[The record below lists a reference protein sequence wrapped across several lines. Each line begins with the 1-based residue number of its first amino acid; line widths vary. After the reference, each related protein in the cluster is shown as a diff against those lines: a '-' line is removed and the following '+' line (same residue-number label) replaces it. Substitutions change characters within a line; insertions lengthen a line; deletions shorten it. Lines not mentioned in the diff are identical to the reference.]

1 MCGIV
6 GFYNSSQSSVN
17 LQVLQAM
24 AKSMKYRGP
33 DDEGY
38 YLRGPVG
45 LGHVRLSILDLSPL
59 GRQPMKSRN
68 KDCYL
73 ILNGEIYNFL
83 ELKKELSEEGY
94 TFESRT
100 DTEVLLYALEAWGI
114 STTLQKVNGMFAFA
128 YWMEE
133 EGKLILARDRLGKKP
148 IYYYQKGGHFVFGS
162 ELKSIL
168 EYPYVEKEIDT
179 EALIQYFAYSYVP
192 NPYSI
197 VKHARKLSP
206 ACYLE
211 YCEGNVTLNR
221 YWDPYFSRKTVVSS
235 NISEEEVM
243 DQLSQLL
250 KSSIHYRLISDV
262 PLGVFLSGGID
273 STAVTALLME
283 HSNKKIKTFSI
294 GFQESEF
301 NEAPVA
307 KRVASYLGTE
317 HHEYYLK
324 PSEVLSSVEEIM
336 AGFDEPFGDSSLV
349 PTYFVSKKCREEITV
364 ALGGDG
370 GDELFGGYIK
380 YRQIQQARTI
390 ASWMPDG
397 VRKMLFAAISK
408 LPHDT
413 LRKGARGLMCDD
425 DEGLLQY
432 LSMAWKEKELGQLIH
447 GMTAPFSNE
456 SFAGLA
462 RGMRCEELID
472 AMMRIDLQSYLP
484 DDILTKV
491 DRTSMFNSLEVRA
504 PLLDYRIVEF
514 VIALPMHLKIRG
526 KNQKYLLKKLLA
538 KYIPMDE
545 ILHRKK
551 MGFCLPINQWFH
563 GDLRYLLDSYLSE
576 ESIKK
581 VGFFNYP
588 VIKKIVSE
596 HLQGGFDHSR
606 KLFTLL
612 GYQIWHDRYVQK
624 LL

>member
-1 MCGIV
+1 
-6 GFYNSSQSSVN
+6 
-17 LQVLQAM
+17 M
-24 AKSMKYRGP
+24 ARSMKYRGP

-38 YLRGPVG
+38 HLKGPIG
-45 LGHVRLSILDLSPL
+45 LGHVRLSILDLSEK

-73 ILNGEIYNFL
+73 TLNGEIYNFL
-83 ELKKELSEEGY
+83 ELKEELSHAGY
-94 TFESRT
+94 QFETKT
-100 DTEVLLYALEAWGI
+100 DTEVLLYSLEAWGI
-114 STTLQKVNGMFAFA
+114 EKTLEKVNGMFAFG
-128 YWMEE
+128 YWIEK

-148 IYYYQKGGHFVFGS
+148 LYYYQRGGHFVFGS

-168 EYPYVEKEIDT
+168 KYPYTENDIDT
-179 EALIQYFAYSYVP
+179 EALTQYFAYSYVP

-197 VKHARKLSP
+197 LKHARKLSP
-206 ACYLE
+206 AHYLE
-211 YCEGNVTLNR
+211 YCEGNITLNH
-221 YWDPYFSRKTVVSS
+221 YWDPYLNQKVKVSFSD
-235 NISEEEVM
+235 IAEEEAI
-243 DQLSQLL
+243 DRLSQLL
-250 KSSIHYRLISDV
+250 TSSIRYRLISDV

-273 STAVTALLME
+273 STAVTALLAE
-283 HSNKKIKTFSI
+283 HSSRKIKTFSI

-301 NEAPVA
+301 NEAPLAKEVA
-307 KRVASYLGTE
+307 AHFGTE
-317 HHEYYLK
+317 HHEFYLK
-324 PSEVLSSVEEIM
+324 SSEVLSSVEEIM

-370 GDELFGGYIK
+370 GDELFGGYVK

-390 ASWMPDG
+390 ASWMPDA
-397 VRKMLFAAISK
+397 VRKGFFAALSK

-413 LRKGARGLMCDD
+413 IRKGACGLMYDD

-432 LSMAWKEKELGQLIH
+432 LSMSWKQKELGHLLH
-447 GMTAPFSNE
+447 SVTLPFYNE
-456 SFAGLA
+456 HFSGLTNKMSA
-462 RGMRCEELID
+462 EELVS
-472 AMMRIDLQSYLP
+472 AMMRIDLQTYLP

-514 VIALPMHLKIRG
+514 VAGLPMHFKIRG
-526 KNQKYLLKKLLA
+526 KTQKYLFKKLLE
-538 KYIPMDE
+538 KYISMDR

-551 MGFCLPINQWFH
+551 MGFCLPIKQWFRE
-563 GDLRYLLDSYLSE
+563 DLKYLLESYLSE

-581 VGFFNYP
+581 VGFFKYP
-588 VIKKIVSE
+588 VIERIVKE
-596 HLQGGFDHSR
+596 HLEGTFDHSR

-612 GYQIWHDRYVQK
+612 GYQIWHDRYIQK